1 MDETTVSGTKRPFEL
16 DDTDQKVTTRQ
27 RSSSSKPQ
35 MVLQN
40 VPHGL
45 EFISLMN
52 PRKRFFLPS
61 SKNLFGGMRV
71 RKVLCDSGCS
81 SLLLL
86 IENPDIMKEI
96 FSKFDEGYKFSV
108 SESANVGGHSACLVL
123 ESRSPTDNF
132 KVNLCEDIMGA
143 SDILIKRLRFSLC
156 SDDIDTIK
164 ETYIQRFG
172 QLDRQRISSGT
183 GPKKRRTHAL
193 LGQDIMF
200 GFCLIKYRHVE
211 LYVNPKY
218 YKFPKIFDELQDQ
231 TESIEN
237 QLRKPLPE
245 CFDDWEDDDFTF
257 EDDEKLHEDEFEY
270 VFPIEVD

>member
-1 MDETTVSGTKRPFEL
+1 MDEPT
-16 DDTDQKVTTRQ
+16 
-27 RSSSSKPQ
+27 SSEPQ
-35 MVLQN
+35 MLLQN
-40 VPHGL
+40 VPHGPQ
-45 EFISLMN
+45 FISLMN

-61 SKNLFGGMRV
+61 SKNSFGGMRV
-71 RKVLCDSGCS
+71 RKVRCNSGCS
-81 SLLLL
+81 SLLLP

-96 FSKFDEGYKFSV
+96 FSKFDEGYIFSV
-108 SESANVGGHSACLVL
+108 SKSANVGGHSACLVIHGVQL
-123 ESRSPTDNF
+123 RTSR
-132 KVNLCEDIMGA
+132 LIYEDIMGA
-143 SDILIKRLRFSLC
+143 SDTLIKRLRFSSC

-164 ETYIQRFG
+164 ETYIERFG

-183 GPKKRRTHAL
+183 GPKKRRTHGL

-211 LYVNPKY
+211 LYVNPKF
-218 YKFPKIFDELQDQ
+218 YKFPKIFDEVQDQ

-237 QLRKPLPE
+237 QPRTFLPE

-270 VFPIEVD
+270 VFPIEMD